1 VTGIEASSA
10 WNEMFAVERSRSI
23 AELFA
28 SDSDRVDNLT
38 LRMGDLVVDLSKNL
52 VDDRAIA
59 ALLRVAS
66 EARVE
71 AAIERLLD
79 GSIVNLTE
87 QRAAG
92 HASLRRPEHLR
103 SSVNGVDV
111 TADVNEVLERMRRF
125 VVDVHSGRRVG
136 STGRRLTTVVNL
148 GIGGSDLGPAMAYE
162 ALRSCRVA
170 GV

>member
-1 VTGIEASSA
+1 
-10 WNEMFAVERSRSI
+10 MFAVERSRSI

-92 HASLRRPEHLR
+92 HASLRRPENLR
-103 SSVNGVDV
+103 SSTSTMCWNECEASWPTFIPGVES
-111 TADVNEVLERMRRF
+111 A
-125 VVDVHSGRRVG
+125 RRVA
-136 STGRRLTTVVNL
+136 
-148 GIGGSDLGPAMAYE
+148 D
-162 ALRSCRVA
+162 
-170 GV
+170 